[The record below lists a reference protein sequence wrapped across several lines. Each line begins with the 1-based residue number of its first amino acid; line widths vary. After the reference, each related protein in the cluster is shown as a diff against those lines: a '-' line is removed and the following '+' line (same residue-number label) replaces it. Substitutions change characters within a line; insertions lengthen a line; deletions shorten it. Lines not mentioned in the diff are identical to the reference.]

1 MNTPQQN
8 IQQQKQQ
15 QRPHRRHRR
24 TTFAGFT
31 LVELLVAIGAVSI
44 LAVGIATIFASIS
57 STVRG
62 GQRVS
67 RLTQQA
73 AAIEARLRQDFA
85 NLATDGVLVM
95 RHAYANDASTGSITE
110 FPLAPSSPQTSRL
123 RRSDQLVYTV
133 RGTETTAR
141 VPLPRAGERRLLPT
155 SDTSLVYLGH
165 GLRWDNGNNTPEAD
179 DYRTAN
185 SNPRPAFGD
194 PLNSEAR
201 RWMLLRRPILL
212 ATPAVFETGQRYAD
226 NAIQIGAQPA
236 AFSIF
241 RYFARNPPTGSDLP
255 REAELFRRST
265 NLPNIASGLTDIA
278 TTSLAEIVKTIRFAS
293 YSNSI
298 IAGQILYT
306 PPLGDTSRDAQPY
319 VDAHR
324 WMEQLFP
331 ISGLTPTQGIFE
343 DAPELRMRYE
353 PEPPD
358 IFGTRANSGNVW
370 PINRDY
376 RLADQLML
384 SASNFV
390 PNCSEFIVEWS
401 FGETIEFPAGSNR
414 FVTLWHGRDRT
425 VDGNTVAVRYGGSPS
440 QNGYTNLPL
449 RSTTVNP
456 IQNLNNTNNNNPL
469 NFDLNPRVV
478 HGIVPSTSFNE
489 FDTRPIYS
497 FFGPINPLWIPPTP
511 NQTDWPAEIP
521 MPWPSMIRI
530 TMTLADPQDDTIE
543 QTFQFIFDLPRR

>member
-1 MNTPQQN
+1 
-8 IQQQKQQ
+8 
-15 QRPHRRHRR
+15 
-24 TTFAGFT
+24 
-31 LVELLVAIGAVSI
+31 
-44 LAVGIATIFASIS
+44 
-57 STVRG
+57 
-62 GQRVS
+62 
-67 RLTQQA
+67 
-73 AAIEARLRQDFA
+73 
-85 NLATDGVLVM
+85 
-95 RHAYANDASTGSITE
+95 
-110 FPLAPSSPQTSRL
+110 
-123 RRSDQLVYTV
+123 
-133 RGTETTAR
+133 
-141 VPLPRAGERRLLPT
+141 
-155 SDTSLVYLGH
+155 
-165 GLRWDNGNNTPEAD
+165 
-179 DYRTAN
+179 
-185 SNPRPAFGD
+185 
-194 PLNSEAR
+194 
-201 RWMLLRRPILL
+201 MLLRRPVLL
-212 ATPAVFETGQRYAD
+212 SPPAPRETGQLHPD

-236 AFSIF
+236 ASSAFRDFSRITPF
-241 RYFARNPPTGSDLP
+241 NAQLP
-255 REAELFRRST
+255 HPAELFRRSVNRPT
-265 NLPNIASGLTDIA
+265 VASGLTDIA

-293 YSNSI
+293 YAGSI
-298 IAGQILYT
+298 NTGEFVYT
-306 PPLGDTSRDAQPY
+306 SPFGALTRSAIQAINDQ
-319 VDAHR
+319 HR

-331 ISGLTPTQGIFE
+331 ASGLDPLDLNIFT
-343 DAPELRMRYE
+343 DVPELRMRYE

-384 SASNFV
+384 SAANFV

-456 IQNLNNTNNNNPL
+456 IQNLNNTNNNIPL

-478 HGIVPSTSFNE
+478 HGVVPSTSFNE

-497 FFGPINPLWIPPTP
+497 FFGPTNPLWIPPAP